1 VPTPVAYSW
10 PDAIA
15 FGRRQYLFLRMH
27 APRTW
32 MLAAL
37 FTTTPLLGWAVAL
50 PLAFGGDPIAIAV
63 IVGANVFDQLRASAR
78 QRIPRKLF
86 GSEIAARVAFLD
98 RWATPAWLAIHAMV
112 VWSTLFGRTVTWA
125 GRSYRLDSR
134 RQLTQTTKAE

>member
-1 VPTPVAYSW
+1 VAYSW

-37 FTTTPLLGWAVAL
+37 FTTTPLLGWAVGL
-50 PLAFGGDPIAIAV
+50 PLALGGDPIAIAV
-63 IVGANVFDQLRASAR
+63 IVAANLFDQLRASAR
-78 QRIPRKLF
+78 QRVSRKLF
-86 GSEIAARVAFLD
+86 GSGIAPRVAALD

-112 VWSTLFGRTVTWA
+112 VWSTLFGRAVTWA
-125 GRSYRLDSR
+125 GRTYRLDSR
-134 RQLTQTTKAE
+134 RQLTRITRAD